1 MNIEKE
7 REKQKKELKQ
17 LEEQSNE
24 AKQKIETL
32 DKEVQVS
39 IDEKEQEMFK

>member
-17 LEEQSNE
+17 LEEQRNE
-24 AKQKIETL
+24 AKQKVETL

-39 IDEKEQEMFK
+39 IDEKEQEMLK

>member
-7 REKQKKELKQ
+7 REKQKKELKL
-17 LEEQSNE
+17 LEEQRNE

-39 IDEKEQEMFK
+39 IDEKEKEMLE